1 MILAI
6 KIFQMG
12 DEEPYISHLLEPNAD
27 FLGSCGR
34 KVEVVSQ
41 CMTQALF
48 LYSSLNLNHIVYYE
62 FL

>member
-1 MILAI
+1 
-6 KIFQMG
+6 MG
-12 DEEPYISHLLEPNAD
+12 EEEPYISHLLEPNAD